1 MRRGE
6 SPGGAFENFAG
17 SSESMA
23 KDRLPVA
30 VVGVGGVGD
39 MTLRAIMQSDVVDLV
54 GVSDLDGRLA
64 EATGKE
70 LDVPAY
76 GDNRSLLAEAR
87 PRAVYL
93 AVPPNAAPEIISAC
107 AERGIHIWKE
117 SPLARNLA
125 EGVAMVQGAE
135 QARVKLAVGTQRRFC
150 EGYRRAAGLMDRLGE
165 VFLARAHY
173 LFNWGAN
180 LDWRGDKASA
190 GGGALLDL
198 GYHPIDLLVR
208 LLGFPEEVYG
218 ALSGTRGGDVAAD
231 GDQPERVYDTEDTAT
246 AILRYHGGLMAT
258 VVASRRSG
266 PVSEGLS
273 LHGRGGSLSADGEN
287 CLLRDPDGNVLYTI
301 ADQSPPLS
309 AFRLQAESFAAAVL
323 TDSPHYECSGRE
335 NLLNMAVIE
344 AIYLSEQT
352 CQPES
357 PLRLLKTHGL
367 AVADCLTNRESAQGE
382 KAGAR

>member
-1 MRRGE
+1 
-6 SPGGAFENFAG
+6 
-17 SSESMA
+17 MA
-23 KDRLPVA
+23 NDRLPVA

-39 MTLRAIMQSDVVDLV
+39 MTLRALMQSDVVEVV
-54 GVSDLDGRLA
+54 GVSDRDGHLA
-64 EATGKE
+64 EAIGQE

-87 PRAVYL
+87 PGAVYL
-93 AVPPNAAPEIISAC
+93 AVPPKAATEMVSAC

-125 EGVAMVQGAE
+125 EGVAMVQRAE
-135 QARVKLAVGTQRRFC
+135 QAGVKLAVGTQRRFC
-150 EGYRRAAGLMDRLGE
+150 EGYRKAAGLTGRLGE
-165 VFLARAHY
+165 VFLARSHY
-173 LFNWGAN
+173 LFNWGTN

-198 GYHPIDLLVR
+198 GYHPIDLLVWM
-208 LLGFPEEVYG
+208 LGFPEEVYG
-218 ALSGTRGGDVAAD
+218 AISGTRGGDVLAD

-246 AILRYHGGLMAT
+246 AILRFRGGLMAT

-266 PVSEGLS
+266 PVSEELS

-287 CLLRDPDGNVLYTI
+287 CLLRDPDGNVLDTI
-301 ADQSPPLS
+301 TDQSPPLS

-323 TDSPHYECSGRE
+323 ADSPYYKCSGKE
-335 NLLNMAVIE
+335 NLLTMAVIE

-367 AVADCLTNRESAQGE
+367 NVADCLANCESAKQ
-382 KAGAR
+382 